1 MQEPSVLDYLKALVS
16 GQRPPAVPP
25 LPRSGR
31 SRVRSQAS
39 KPAGRRPRAK
49 ATAPAFTLAQLPW
62 RSAGA
67 FVLFFAGQVL
77 LAPPGGAALLAGSVL
92 LLAAGLAVW
101 AYVEGE
107 WSLPQL
113 APAEAHKGVAVFRRT
128 PLLAAGVL
136 FLLAFLL
143 SGNNQF
149 NLLNV
154 ACWLGAVG
162 SLLYAFWQPSPAA
175 KAARRPSLR
184 SRAAAWLAQ
193 PEFKLSLSRWS
204 LAVLL
209 AFALIAF
216 FRFHQFSVTP
226 PEMVSD
232 HAEML
237 MDVLDIQ
244 NGKTSIFFERN
255 TGREPLGFYLAV
267 WVGQIFGTGAS
278 FPTLKLASALV
289 AFASLAYMYLLGRE
303 LGGRWVGLFALL
315 LTGLA
320 YWPNVLSRLGL
331 NFGLYAALAAPTL
344 YYLLRGLRRS
354 SLNDFLLA
362 GLFIG
367 IGLNGY
373 TAFRI
378 MPLVAAA
385 AVGVFLLH
393 RSSPRA
399 RSQAVLGAVLLAVV
413 AIVAVTPLLRFAID
427 NPALV
432 NQRVLT
438 RLGEAERAYP
448 GPAASIFIS
457 NVFKGLGLFNYS
469 GGTLWVTGNVRSP
482 AFDPLSG
489 ALLLLGVCLAVIR
502 YVRYRHWQDLFL
514 LISIPLLML
523 PSTLSL
529 AFPEENPAMNRA
541 SAAWIPAF
549 LLCALAL
556 DAILH
561 SIRARLGGGLGL
573 RLAQLLGVGVLGL
586 VAVLNYGL
594 LFGEYTRNYT
604 ANSWN
609 SREMGQV
616 IADYASSF
624 GSLESAWVVGYP
636 HWVDTRL
643 VAMEAGKPGHDYAV
657 WPEQLANTASV
668 PAPRLYLLKP
678 EDTLAASTLR
688 QLFPQGVLT
697 TFTSQTPTRDFL
709 IYLVA
714 ADN

>member
-1 MQEPSVLDYLKALVS
+1 MQEPSVLDYLKALLS
-16 GQRPPAVPP
+16 GQKAPAVPP

-31 SRVRSQAS
+31 SRVRKQAA
-39 KPAGRRPRAK
+39 KPSASSRGRAK
-49 ATAPAFTLAQLPW
+49 AAAPAFTLAKLPW
-62 RSAGA
+62 RSVGA
-67 FVLFFAGQVL
+67 FVLFFVGQIL
-77 LAPPGGAALLAGSVL
+77 LAPPGGAALLAASVL
-92 LLAAGLAVW
+92 LLAVGLAAW

-136 FLLAFLL
+136 FVLAFLL

-162 SLLYAFWQPSPAA
+162 SLLYAFWQPAA
-175 KAARRPSLR
+175 KAARQPSLR
-184 SRAAAWLAQ
+184 TRLAGFMRQ
-193 PEFKLSLSRWS
+193 PEFTLRVSRWS
-204 LAVLL
+204 LLVLL
-209 AFALIAF
+209 AFGLIAF
-216 FRFHQFSVTP
+216 FRFHQFIVTP

-255 TGREPLGFYLAV
+255 TGREPLPFYLAV
-267 WVGQIFGTGAS
+267 WVGNLFGTGAS
-278 FPTLKLASALV
+278 FLTLKLASALV
-289 AFASLAYMYLLGRE
+289 AFASLAFMYLLGKE

-331 NFGLYAALAAPTL
+331 NFGLYAAQAAPTL

-362 GLFIG
+362 GLFMG

-378 MPLVAAA
+378 VPLVAAA
-385 AVGVFLLH
+385 AVAIFLLH
-393 RSSPRA
+393 RSSPQA
-399 RSQAVLGAVLLAVV
+399 RSQALLGAVLLAVV

-448 GPAASIFIS
+448 GPAGAIFVS
-457 NVFKGLGLFNYS
+457 NVLNGLGLFNYS
-469 GGTLWVTGNVRSP
+469 GGTLWVTGAVRAP

-489 ALLLLGVCLAVIR
+489 ALLLLGVCLAVMR
-502 YVRYRHWQDLFL
+502 YARHRQWQDLFL
-514 LISIPLLML
+514 LLSIPLLML

-556 DAILH
+556 DAVLH
-561 SIRARLGGGLGL
+561 SIRARFNGGLGL

-586 VAVLNYGL
+586 VALLNYGL
-594 LFGEYTRNYT
+594 FFGEYTRNYT

-609 SREMGQV
+609 SREMGQA
-616 IADYASSF
+616 IADYANSF
-624 GSLESAWVVGYP
+624 GSLESAWVVAYP

-678 EDTLAASTLR
+678 EDTLAASTLQ

-709 IYLVA
+709 MYLVA

>member
-1 MQEPSVLDYLKALVS
+1 MPEPSVLDYLKALLS
-16 GQRPPAVPP
+16 GQKAPAVPP

-31 SRVRSQAS
+31 SRVRAAG
-39 KPAGRRPRAK
+39 KPAAATARPRAK
-49 ATAPAFTLAQLPW
+49 RAAPAFTLAQVPW
-62 RSAGA
+62 RSVGA
-67 FVLFFAGQVL
+67 FGLFFVGQVL
-77 LAPPGGAALLAGSVL
+77 LASSGGGAWALAASVL
-92 LLAAGLAVW
+92 LLAAGLAAW

-113 APAEAHKGVAVFRRT
+113 TPADEHKGVAVFRRT

-136 FLLAFLL
+136 FVLAFLL
-143 SGNNQF
+143 SGNNQL

-162 SLLYAFWQPSPAA
+162 SVLYAFWQPRPAA
-175 KAARRPSLR
+175 KAASLR
-184 SRAAAWLAQ
+184 SRAAGWLAQ
-193 PEFKLSLSRWS
+193 PEFKITLSRWS
-204 LAVLL
+204 LLVLL
-209 AFALIAF
+209 AFGLIAF
-216 FRFHQFSVTP
+216 FRFHQLSVTP

-237 MDVLDIQ
+237 MDVLDVQ

-255 TGREPLGFYLAV
+255 TGREPLPFYLAA
-267 WVGQIFGTGAS
+267 WVANLFGTGAS
-278 FPTLKLASALV
+278 FLTLKLSSALV
-289 AFASLAYMYLLGRE
+289 AFASLAYMYLLGKE

-315 LTGLA
+315 FTGLA

-362 GLFIG
+362 GLFMG

-385 AVGVFLLH
+385 AVGIFLLH
-393 RSSPRA
+393 RSSAQA

-413 AIVAVTPLLRFAID
+413 AILATTPLLRFAID

-432 NQRVLT
+432 NQRVMT
-438 RLGEAERAYP
+438 RLGEAEREY
-448 GPAASIFIS
+448 PAAPAGIFAS
-457 NVFKGLGLFNYS
+457 NVVKGLGLFNYS
-469 GGTLWVTGNVRSP
+469 GGTLWVVGTVRKP

-489 ALLLLGVCLAVIR
+489 ALLLLGVCLAVMR
-502 YVRYRHWQDLFL
+502 YVRHRHWQDLFL
-514 LISIPLLML
+514 LVSIPLLML

-556 DAILH
+556 DAVLH
-561 SIRARLGGGLGL
+561 SIRTRLRGGLGL
-573 RLAQLLGVGVLGL
+573 RLAQALGIGVLGL
-586 VAVLNYGL
+586 VALLNYGL
-594 LFGEYTRNYT
+594 FFGEYTRNYT

-616 IADYASSF
+616 IADYANSF
-624 GSLESAWVVGYP
+624 GTLESAWVVGYP

-657 WPEQLANTASV
+657 WPEQLANTANV

-678 EDTLAASTLR
+678 EDTLAASTLQ

-709 IYLVA
+709 MYLVA